1 MELLAGE
8 ELYAEGV
15 EEDVLYTVAEGLLQ
29 SFHSL
34 QGTDETLRI
43 DCASGFN
50 WAKTVLWEDNLP
62 SSVKAVRCNSFRLSW

>member
-15 EEDVLYTVAEGLLQ
+15 EEDVLYIVAEGLLQ

-43 DCASGFN
+43 DQLPPDLN
-50 WAKTVLWEDNLP
+50 WAKTVLWEDNSAP
-62 SSVKAVRCNSFRLSW
+62 PR